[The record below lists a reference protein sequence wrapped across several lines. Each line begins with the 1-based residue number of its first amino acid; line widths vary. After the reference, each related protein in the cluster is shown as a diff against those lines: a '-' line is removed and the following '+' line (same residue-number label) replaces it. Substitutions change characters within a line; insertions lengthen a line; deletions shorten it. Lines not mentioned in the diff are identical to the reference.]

1 MLKMIGRHGGSTG
14 RFAPF
19 TAQPEHTMNRATMQE
34 TNQQPSIAWALP
46 AQSAVT
52 LVAERAQVLWVHE
65 GRVWLTRRCER
76 GSPDDVWLSAGER
89 WLLPAGSEWVAEASP
104 SASVSLVLAP
114 RPAISRRGWRAW
126 LRAWLAGWPR
136 AAHALAHGA

>member
-1 MLKMIGRHGGSTG
+1 MKTS
-14 RFAPF
+14 
-19 TAQPEHTMNRATMQE
+19 TMQE
-34 TNQQPSIAWALP
+34 TNQQHNVAWALP
-46 AQSAVT
+46 AHGAVT

-65 GRVWLTRRCER
+65 GRVWLTRRCEQ
-76 GSPDDVWLSAGER
+76 GSPDDVWLGAGER

-104 SASVSLVLAP
+104 AASVSLVLTP
-114 RPAISRRGWRAW
+114 RPAISRRRGLRAW